1 MGGKRYW
8 CVRDQRHMP
17 SQDSHMGGQN
27 QGDLAMR
34 EEMLAEMR
42 PLRQSGS
49 ICWNTSMGWATWT
62 ALGPAK

>member
-1 MGGKRYW
+1 MGE
-8 CVRDQRHMP
+8 
-17 SQDSHMGGQN
+17 QN
-27 QGDLAMR
+27 QGDPAMR

-49 ICWNTSMGWATWT
+49 ICWNTSMGRATWT